1 MADTQEA
8 PQATEVDI
16 NALDGSV
23 LEAQEALLKMM
34 EPEKETPET
43 EEEQPTEE
51 EESTE
56 ETQDESLEEDS
67 EESEED
73 SEEGSENREE
83 EGEELVYAVN
93 VGGEEHEVTL
103 DELMKGY
110 SRQSDYTKKTQEVS
124 EQRKEMEGY
133 RNKVET
139 EINKIQ
145 EERAQYVN
153 AINHYVEG
161 MTNSMQQFNTIN
173 WDELRQLDPIE
184 YMTKKEEQ
192 RDFMDKIETAKKT
205 QAEAMAKA
213 EQEHKVQFAET
224 VREEQGKLIEKLPA
238 WGDQE
243 KRQKIASEL
252 RDYAV
257 KNDFSND
264 ELDMLNDH
272 RAFVVLYKAMEY
284 DKQKTANP
292 RAKKVRNKPRVVRAG
307 SPQTKQSKNKSSRAK
322 SMKRLQETG
331 HVDDAAALLEDMFKS

>member
-1 MADTQEA
+1 
-8 PQATEVDI
+8 
-16 NALDGSV
+16 
-23 LEAQEALLKMM
+23 
-34 EPEKETPET
+34 
-43 EEEQPTEE
+43 
-51 EESTE
+51 
-56 ETQDESLEEDS
+56 
-67 EESEED
+67 
-73 SEEGSENREE
+73 
-83 EGEELVYAVN
+83 
-93 VGGEEHEVTL
+93 
-103 DELMKGY
+103 
-110 SRQSDYTKKTQEVS
+110 
-124 EQRKEMEGY
+124 
-133 RNKVET
+133 
-139 EINKIQ
+139 
-145 EERAQYVN
+145 
-153 AINHYVEG
+153 
-161 MTNSMQQFNTIN
+161 
-173 WDELRQLDPIE
+173 
-184 YMTKKEEQ
+184 
-192 RDFMDKIETAKKT
+192 MDKIETAKKT

-307 SPQTKQSKNKSSRAK
+307 SPQSKQSKNKSSRAK